1 MNVIA
6 QTIRFENV
14 SDGITYGFSRDVF
27 ETKCKDFKA
36 VRNFLND
43 SINAI
48 NEVSEETATSLR
60 NATDIVDEIDNFSLN
75 LRISNMSLGN
85 IGVDPVIAKSI
96 FNISEDELNTLI
108 EHGLDNL
115 TNDEY
120 LNDIQS
126 SIRTLKE
133 TLQNQTDDAN
143 NINSVNQWML
153 AMESMTT
160 EYFDNEVCVSFLDC
174 SYYCISVLYEMFME
188 SDFDNRLQF
197 LDIISNLENSFFSLT
212 GNFSHTIIDVN
223 AFAREIGQYID
234 QIQGNNVF
242 CSTPPVMIE
251 PLPNTTLELGDTLE
265 IKDDEIMEGYTS
277 MVLSVPDITGNGTG
291 RYHCLADNLVASLL
305 FPAIFVN
312 VTCIT
317 QL

>member
-1 MNVIA
+1 M
-6 QTIRFENV
+6 
-14 SDGITYGFSRDVF
+14 
-27 ETKCKDFKA
+27 
-36 VRNFLND
+36 
-43 SINAI
+43 
-48 NEVSEETATSLR
+48 R

-75 LRISNMSLGN
+75 QTISNMSLAN
-85 IGVDPVIAKSI
+85 IVVDPVIAKSK

-143 NINSVNQWML
+143 NINSMNQWML

-197 LDIISNLENSFFSLT
+197 LDIISHLENSFLSLT
-212 GNFSHTIIDVN
+212 ANFSHTIIDVN

-265 IKDDEIMEGYTS
+265 IVCNATGDPSPTFRWYKDDDIMEGYTS

-312 VTCIT
+312 VTGIT

>member
-1 MNVIA
+1 MNYSTRRFTHYRSFLRLTRNADVLSESYVNQTMDVIA

-60 NATDIVDEIDNFSLN
+60 NATDIVDELDNFSLN
-75 LRISNMSLGN
+75 QTISNMSLAN

-96 FNISEDELNTLI
+96 FNISEDEFNTLI

-174 SYYCISVLYEMFME
+174 SYYCISVLMRCLWNLILITDY
-188 SDFDNRLQF
+188 SF
-197 LDIISNLENSFFSLT
+197 LI
-212 GNFSHTIIDVN
+212 
-223 AFAREIGQYID
+223 
-234 QIQGNNVF
+234 
-242 CSTPPVMIE
+242 
-251 PLPNTTLELGDTLE
+251 
-265 IKDDEIMEGYTS
+265 
-277 MVLSVPDITGNGTG
+277 
-291 RYHCLADNLVASLL
+291 
-305 FPAIFVN
+305 
-312 VTCIT
+312 
-317 QL
+317 